1 MIRQAMRFIGLTLV
15 LGMSTAGRADS
26 PSTVRAV
33 LATAP
38 VAIDADDPALWVC
51 PTDSNRSLIL
61 GTNKAAAPAGALY
74 VFALDGSV
82 RQVINGLDRPNNVD
96 VEYGFALGNRS
107 IDIAVVTERRGS
119 RLRVY
124 EIARAD
130 GRLVE
135 RSSLIR
141 GGLTMF
147 VGDEESLA
155 APMGVGLYRRPRD
168 GAVFAIVSRKR
179 GPRQGYLW
187 QYRLQADAKGD
198 IEAVKVREFGAFSGR
213 GEIEAIA
220 VDDPLGH
227 VYYADEQEGIHK
239 WQADPDHPEAR
250 RELALFGREGFRGDR
265 EGIGIYARDDGTG
278 YIVCA
283 DQIPRD
289 SAFHVFL
296 REGEPGRPHDHS
308 RRFKLIQAG
317 ADSTDGLEVT
327 SCPVGA
333 AFPNGLAIAMN
344 SRDRNFLLYSWEG
357 LAAGEP
363 VLKIGPRTATDPG
376 QRR

>member
-1 MIRQAMRFIGLTLV
+1 MIRRVLRFAGLALA
-15 LGMSTAGRADS
+15 LGIPTAGRADP
-26 PSTVRAV
+26 PSTVRSV

-38 VAIDADDPALWVC
+38 VANDADDPALWVC

-82 RQVINGLDRPNNVD
+82 RQVITGLDRPNNVD

-124 EIARAD
+124 EVARDD

-135 RSSLIR
+135 RSSALR

-155 APMGVGLYRRPRD
+155 APMGIGLYRRPRD
-168 GAVFAIVSRKR
+168 GAVFAIVSRKS
-179 GPRQGYLW
+179 GPRRGYLW
-187 QYRLQADAKGD
+187 QYLLRDDGKGD
-198 IEAVKVREFGAFSGR
+198 IEAVKVRELGDFSGR

-227 VYYADEQEGIHK
+227 IYYADEQEGIHK
-239 WQADPDHPEAR
+239 WQADPDDPEAG

-278 YIVCA
+278 YIVCT
-283 DQIPRD
+283 DQVRRD

-308 RRFKLIQAG
+308 RRLKLIQGG

-327 SCPVGA
+327 SCPLGA
-333 AFPNGLAIAMN
+333 AFPNGLVIAMN
-344 SRDRNFLLYSWEG
+344 SRDRDFLVYPWERF
-357 LAAGEP
+357 AAGEP
-363 VLKIGPRTATDPG
+363 VLKIGRKTAADPG